1 MVVTIGTRR
10 FRPSRLIVWLLALL
24 LALISAAPLV
34 WALLTSFKSFVQANT
49 RPPMWVPDFT
59 RWKNFEDQFGAGGEA
74 IGALT
79 NSLIVATAATI
90 FTMSVAIPAAYA
102 LARYGVR
109 RKADI
114 QFWIISS
121 RMMPLIAA
129 VVPLSMMLAA
139 LHLNDT
145 LQGLVIVYV
154 AFNLSFATWLLTIF
168 FGNVPIEIEEAAR
181 IDGVSRVG
189 VLWRVTFPLAR
200 AGLVVVAIFTWI
212 FSWNELLA
220 ALVLTTGQTETLPVY
235 LSGFA
240 SNNMTEYEKL
250 AAVGVVQ
257 VIPAVLIVFF
267 AQRYIV
273 SGMSMGAVSAE

>member
-10 FRPSRLIVWLLALL
+10 FRLRRLAIWLLALL
-24 LALISAAPLV
+24 LAVISSAPLV
-34 WALLTSFKSFVQANT
+34 WAVLTSFKSFVQANI

-59 RWKNFEDQFGAGGEA
+59 RWKNYEDQFGAGGEA

-79 NSLIVATAATI
+79 NSLIVATGATI
-90 FTMSVAIPAAYA
+90 ATMSVAIPAAYA

-109 RKADI
+109 RKSDI

-129 VVPLSMMLAA
+129 IIPLSTMLVA
-139 LHLNDT
+139 LRLNDT
-145 LQGLVIVYV
+145 LQGLVIVYI
-154 AFNLSFATWLLTIF
+154 AFNLSFAVWLLTIF
-168 FGNVPIEIEEAAR
+168 FSNVPIEIEEAAR
-181 IDGVSRVG
+181 IDGVSRMG
-189 VLWRVTFPLAR
+189 VLWRITFPLAR